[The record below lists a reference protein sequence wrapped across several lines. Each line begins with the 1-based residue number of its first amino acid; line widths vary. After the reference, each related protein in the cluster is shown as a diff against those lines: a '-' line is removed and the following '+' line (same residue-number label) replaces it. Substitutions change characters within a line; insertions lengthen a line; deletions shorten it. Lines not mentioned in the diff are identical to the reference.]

1 MLLFACLLFFGET
14 GGRVSTQINENAEGF
29 DIKQREVMVCVL
41 THNKEDKGRKGTRG
55 QCQRGAKQA
64 TRRGEARGTLTI
76 EPPSSRREETRQ
88 DETRT

>member
-1 MLLFACLLFFGET
+1 MISIDSGKFRYYDDVYMRIEDL
-14 GGRVSTQINENAEGF
+14 Q
-29 DIKQREVMVCVL
+29 QWL
-41 THNKEDKGRKGTRG
+41 TDGTRG
-55 QCQRGAKQA
+55 GASLLHPVAMSFDLSAKQA